1 MNLFSF
7 FGRLALCLVRFRQ
20 VGALREHTRRDV
32 TFDVT
37 CEEQEREK
45 KGTKNVV
52 QADETKA
59 NKGKGEGKQGT
70 DKAQAKAMQMLSI
83 GVSDSVRLAR
93 NVAHECGPAARVTPT
108 KCLTQKQRQAAAR
121 RGAAQSR
128 TTRRKTKRAAQRG
141 SRQTG
146 SAAQVGSREQQQYWC
161 TVRERERYRVR
172 DSRL

>member
-7 FGRLALCLVRFRQ
+7 FGRLALCLVRFWQ

-121 RGAAQSR
+121 RSAKQNDATENEASSAARQPANWQRSPSGEQ
-128 TTRRKTKRAAQRG
+128 RAA
-141 SRQTG
+141 
-146 SAAQVGSREQQQYWC
+146 AILVH
-161 TVRERERYRVR
+161 RERERKI
-172 DSRL
+172 